1 MLLMTV
7 ELAWP
12 APPVSASAF
21 PPQEEEIPPGL
32 QVRLSEVPGP
42 QPASR
47 HSEKPKPL
55 VTQWLSETQAGL
67 IFKRLPGLHLIST
80 DVVPFRLPPKTLPLP
95 KPDDT
100 LTRVFPSPESGATPG
115 PPRSTGPLRVMR
127 YQPEGPIDEAKPIR
141 VTFSHP
147 MLVAQSRQ
155 DFDQTPVPVHISP
168 PIEGQ
173 WQWISPVTAV
183 FTPVQLPKATQFVVT
198 VPAGTQSATGN
209 ELKDAT
215 QWRFSTS
222 GPHIEWHFVG
232 VQDDVLR
239 PLVAIRFDQKI
250 NPDEVAPFLRLTVQG
265 ENFPIQKV
273 NFAELEA
280 DEKSQKW
287 VLDYPDDYFV
297 FFRPA
302 QSLPRN
308 VVVTVTVL
316 ANLPS
321 AEGPLTTLIN
331 QSFEFDTYP
340 LLRMVGDE
348 RTESSLHETMVLGFN
363 NQLDFKTFRPEMV
376 TISPPI
382 PSAQIT
388 VRWNEILIYG
398 KKPYV
403 PVYTV
408 TVSGD
413 LTDQSGQRLEQPVSR
428 QFKIRLARPDIHF
441 DSGVITTFDP
451 GGLHQLNVYSQ
462 NIQTLNVRLYR
473 VTADDWNAYASP
485 KVYGWAKTNEVT
497 KAILRE
503 PVFSQSIPVKVDLD
517 EVIQGQIDLAPAL
530 PNGTGQVL
538 VEVSGV
544 VAPGD
549 FDIHTVR
556 AFHWVQSSRLAVDVV
571 AGGSELLVW
580 ANSLSD
586 GKPVSG
592 ATVTAYPGGETT
604 TVDADGLGRL
614 PFQSNLREYNRLV
627 VRKGEDSAILCQTY
641 ERWYRQ
647 PPGIST
653 IHWHLLSDR
662 TVYQPGEDIHLKGWV
677 RLFRTNQTETIESVG
692 NAFHS
697 VSYTIVDPRGVKLG
711 EGSVPVNA
719 FGGFYVKGQI
729 PKTATTG
736 AAWINLKADLPDTSQ
751 SFTGQDTKHPFQ
763 IQEYQRPDFEVTI
776 SNGDGPFVIG
786 GATTATAR
794 VQYYTGG
801 GLSEVPVDWTVR
813 TEPARVTPPNWSAFS
828 FNQWVPWWYECYP
841 QPRRV
846 RTSHHSGKTNASG
859 EHHLNLDFLSLDQ
872 IQPFVVKT
880 EASVQDINRRE
891 VSAHS
896 QFLVHPASVYVGLQ
910 ATNCF
915 GNIREPQVIKAIVTD
930 LDGTPIAGQNITF
943 TVKLRYRYHTQRR
956 RTQEFPAETIKSADT
971 PVPWA
976 FIPQESGVYQV
987 TAQIRDAQGRL
998 NQASDIVWAIDDT
1011 SWGPSTLNRQSVTL
1025 IPEKPVYEVGEVAE
1039 ILVQSPFAPA
1049 EGLVTIQ
1056 RPGMVSSS
1064 RFTMDGITHRLK
1076 IPIQSD
1082 YLPAIHV
1089 QVDLIGAVPRRGKTG
1104 RLDPQVPGRPV
1115 FASGVVACNVS
1126 LRSRTLTV
1134 QATPREAVV
1143 RPGGT
1148 TTIDVAI
1155 SDHTG
1160 KPVTRSECALVVVD
1174 EAVLALT
1181 GYRLISPVESF
1192 YQDRGG
1198 YITTT
1203 AFRSHILLEAPVE
1216 SSDEEL
1222 TQPWDEFGDF
1232 EATEEISRYQ
1242 SPRRDPFADPSLIRR
1257 TGADPIQLRTQF
1269 APLALF
1275 ADSVVTDARG
1285 RASVK
1290 VKLPDSLTRYRVMA
1304 AAVAGARFGIG
1315 ESTITAQ
1322 LPLTVRSSS
1331 LRFLNFG
1338 DQCEFPV
1345 LVQNQTASPLTVD
1358 VAIRANH
1365 LNFPQGTCQRVTV
1378 PARDRVEVRFPVVT
1392 TTPGTARIHIAGV
1405 AGRLSDAAEIVL
1417 PVYTPATT
1425 QAFVE
1430 QGSLDQGAIVQPLS
1444 ALPAVIP
1451 EYGGVEVTTAST
1463 QLQVLTDALL
1473 YLVNYEHSCTE
1484 QLSSAILG
1492 IAALR
1497 DVSSAFQSRG
1507 LPDPK
1512 TLDFNV
1518 AESLNKLKSRQL
1530 GDGGF
1535 RLWDSG
1541 NDDFPFASIHAL
1553 HAVAKAKEKQYPVP
1567 DRLIERGKAY
1577 LYSIESVFKEEYS
1590 PESRQTLQA
1599 YALYVR
1605 HLLGDS
1611 DVAQARELI
1620 SQATPDQLPVEVI
1633 GWLLPIVARDKA
1645 TQGEFT
1651 ELLRQLNNRVTET
1664 AGEASFGAD
1673 YSDREGI
1680 EVLLHSVHR
1689 TDAIVLDSLI
1699 QVKPDSLLIP
1709 KLVQGLLTHRLQG
1722 RWRNTQENVFGVLAL
1737 GRYFTTFEKET
1748 PDFIARTWIG
1758 SVFAGETQYTGRTT
1772 DQHRLEVPMS
1782 WIVANQG
1789 PQTVTLSKEGTGR
1802 LYYRI
1807 GMNYAPKNLDLKPHD
1822 AGFQVSR
1829 DYQAV
1834 DDPSDVKKV
1843 SDSEWHVR
1851 AGARVRVVVT
1861 MTAPSRRYHVAL
1873 VSPLA
1878 AGMEMLNPVFATTG
1892 GDVAGARGFRNS
1904 NWWFEFQNLGNDRAE
1919 AFSRLL
1925 QLGTYRY
1932 SYLTLAT
1939 TPGRF
1944 IVPPAKAEEMYAPEI
1959 FGRGQTDVVVI
1970 KAQ

>member
-1878 AGMEMLNPVFATTG
+1878 AGVEMLNPVFATTG